1 MYSES
6 SRVAS
11 NYDLAILTLFDPR
24 ITSGGAQQCAYDL
37 YLDFKKYTNLRV
49 CFIAATSPITML
61 APKANTFVRRS
72 SNDPNEFYF
81 FTGEYDYFWHCCKD
95 SRPPK
100 DLALF
105 LQNLNPHSIFIS
117 HYMHLGI
124 DLISMIRAVLPKSH
138 ISVGLHEMLFS
149 CMADGQMVKKNNG
162 QLCQK
167 SDPQQCSLCFPE
179 ISADLFSARKKFN
192 KEHLDQADNFIVP
205 AKHLGGIFC
214 DEFNIDKDRIHVIN
228 HSIDLQR
235 YNYKPTYNF
244 AANRPVRFGYFG
256 QFLDNKGVDILLRAG
271 AELDTLRPPRR
282 FEIIINGGNKNFA
295 SEKYQALIT
304 ELIKS
309 SENWHHGAIVELG
322 GYSRSELISR
332 MNQVDVVV
340 VPSTWPEVFALVV
353 TEAFACFKPVLAAR
367 IGGLAERLRD
377 GVDGFN
383 FEPHNPR
390 DLAQK
395 MHQFTCLSETG
406 YQQMSNQAF
415 VSAKMLSPKLALQ
428 KYAIALSLN
437 LENCEQ
443 LAS

>member
-1 MYSES
+1 
-6 SRVAS
+6 
-11 NYDLAILTLFDPR
+11 
-24 ITSGGAQQCAYDL
+24 
-37 YLDFKKYTNLRV
+37 
-49 CFIAATSPITML
+49 
-61 APKANTFVRRS
+61 
-72 SNDPNEFYF
+72 
-81 FTGEYDYFWHCCKD
+81 
-95 SRPPK
+95 
-100 DLALF
+100 
-105 LQNLNPHSIFIS
+105 
-117 HYMHLGI
+117 
-124 DLISMIRAVLPKSH
+124 
-138 ISVGLHEMLFS
+138 
-149 CMADGQMVKKNNG
+149 MADGQMVTKTNG

-179 ISADLFSARKKFN
+179 ISADLFSARKKYN
-192 KEHLDQADNFIVP
+192 KEHLEQADNFIVP
-205 AKHLGGIFC
+205 AKHLGGVFC
-214 DEFNIDKDRIHVIN
+214 DEFNIGKDRVHVIN
-228 HSIDLQR
+228 HPIDLQR

-244 AANRPVRFGYFG
+244 AANRPVRFGFFG
-256 QFLDNKGVDILLRAG
+256 QFLDNKGVDILLKAG

-282 FEIIINGGNKNFA
+282 FELILNGGNKNFA
-295 SEKYQALIT
+295 SEKYQAFTT
-304 ELIKS
+304 ELIKN
-309 SENWHHGAIVELG
+309 SENWHHGAIIDLG

-332 MNQVDVVV
+332 MDQVDVVV

-383 FEPHNPR
+383 FEPRNPR

-415 VSAKMLSPKLALQ
+415 VSAKMLNPKLVLQ